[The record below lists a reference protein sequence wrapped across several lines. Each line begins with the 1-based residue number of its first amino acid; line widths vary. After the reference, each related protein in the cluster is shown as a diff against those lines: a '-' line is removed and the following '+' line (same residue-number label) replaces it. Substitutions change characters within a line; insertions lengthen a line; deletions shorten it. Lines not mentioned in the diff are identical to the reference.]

1 MAIQRWIALAGYM
14 GAGKTTVGRIT
25 AEILGVD
32 FLDADDLVEAHAGQ
46 TIPEIFAQRGELW
59 FRRTEEDLIRDHL
72 RGEPGVLSL
81 GGGALGS
88 PRTRA
93 LLGRE
98 TWVAWLK
105 VDPEDAWER
114 VGGKEGRPLALD
126 HDRFVRRAKEREH
139 VYREAADVILD
150 AGAPPQETAVILAE
164 WAQDDGPP
172 DDEVAG

>member
-1 MAIQRWIALAGYM
+1 MAIPRWIAIAGYM

-32 FLDADDLVEAHAGQ
+32 FLDADDLVQAHAGQ
-46 TIPEIFAQRGELW
+46 SIPEIFAQRGELW

-72 RGEPGVLSL
+72 RGEPGVLAL

-88 PRTRA
+88 PRTRQ

-98 TWVAWLK
+98 ACVAWLK
-105 VDPEDAWER
+105 VDAEEAWTR
-114 VGGKEGRPLALD
+114 VGGEPGRPLALD
-126 HDRFVRRAKEREH
+126 HERFVRRAGEREH

-150 AGAPPQETAVILAE
+150 GGAPPQETAVILSE
-164 WAQDDGPP
+164 WIMDDGGP
-172 DDEVAG
+172 DDEAAG